1 MGEVQ
6 MFEDNKTTGYWF
18 KVQLK
23 SSESPEYFSKGDF
36 VSETLSKDHAS
47 HYSTEIRDTIF
58 FVLHADVKAKRT
70 FCFAPQLG
78 V

>member
-1 MGEVQ
+1 MGDVQ
-6 MFEDNKTTGYWF
+6 MFEDNKATGYGF

-47 HYSTEIRDTIF
+47 HYSTD
-58 FVLHADVKAKRT
+58 
-70 FCFAPQLG
+70 
-78 V
+78 